1 METEKYKDWLMLNGK
16 SLHTIQN
23 YIWRIERVLSV
34 IPEAELSQDKI
45 NAFLIELQK
54 NAKSVTV
61 NGYIWAITSY
71 LKFIKKDIV
80 LPKSLK
86 LPKLMPKY
94 FDEAYFL
101 DKIIP
106 MTEELIGKDVMKFKA
121 IFYFLFYTGIRS
133 GEIDTL
139 KRSNIDLV
147 NRKAKIYVSKTKEER
162 EVYFNE
168 ATKSILQEYFDSEP
182 EINNAFNM
190 TVNGLHVRTKDFK
203 HHLSEIHFHLHLFRS
218 SFAVHCLRS
227 GMQILS
233 VSRSLGHK
241 DIKTTMRYLGI
252 TDSDRQ
258 KEYNERIK

>member
-1 METEKYKDWLMLNGK
+1 MDTAKYKDWLLLSGK
-16 SLHTIQN
+16 SVRTVQN
-23 YIWRIERVLSV
+23 YIWRIERVLIV
-34 IPEAELSQDKI
+34 IPEAELSQDRI

-54 NAKSVTV
+54 TAKAVTV
-61 NGYIWAITSY
+61 NGYIWAIMSY

-86 LPKLMPKY
+86 PPKLIPKY
-94 FDEAYFL
+94 FDETYFL

-106 MTEELIGKDVMKFKA
+106 LTEQIIGKDILKFKA

-139 KRSNIDLV
+139 KRSDIDLE

-168 ATKSILQEYFDSEP
+168 ATKTMLQEYFDSEP
-182 EINNAFNM
+182 EVDNAFNM

-203 HHLSEIHFHLHLFRS
+203 HHLSDIHFHLHLFRS

-233 VSRSLGHK
+233 VSKSLGHK
-241 DIKTTMRYLGI
+241 NIQTTMKYLGI

>member
-1 METEKYKDWLMLNGK
+1 METEKYRDWLLLTGK
-16 SLHTIQN
+16 AVRTVQN
-23 YIWRIERVLSV
+23 YIWRMERVLAV

-54 NAKSVTV
+54 TAKPVTV

-71 LKFIKKDIV
+71 LKFIKKDV
-80 LPKSLK
+80 ALPKSLK
-86 LPKLMPKY
+86 PPKLIPKY
-94 FDEAYFL
+94 FDEAYL
-101 DKIIP
+101 KDKIIP
-106 MTEELIGKDVMKFKA
+106 LTEQLIGKDILKFKA

-133 GEIDTL
+133 GEIDLL

-147 NRKAKIYVSKTKEER
+147 NKKAKIYVSKTKEER
-162 EVYFNE
+162 EIYFNE
-168 ATKSILQEYFDSEP
+168 ATRDILQEYFDSEP
-182 EINNAFNM
+182 EIDNAFNM
-190 TVNGLHVRTKDFK
+190 TVNDLHFRTRNFK

-258 KEYNERIK
+258 KEYNEKIK

>member
-1 METEKYKDWLMLNGK
+1 MDMEKYKDWLLLNGQA
-16 SLHTIQN
+16 LHTIQN
-23 YIWRIERVLSV
+23 YIWRMERVLAV

-54 NAKSVTV
+54 TKKSSTV
-61 NGYIWAITSY
+61 NAYIWSINSY
-71 LKFIKKDIV
+71 LQFIKKDIV

-94 FDEAYFL
+94 FDEDYF
-101 DKIIP
+101 KNQIIP
-106 MTEELIGKDVMKFKA
+106 LVEQLISNDILKFEA

-133 GEIDTL
+133 GELDLI
-139 KRSNIDLV
+139 KRSDIDLE
-147 NRKAKIYVSKTKEER
+147 NRKARIYTPKTKEER
-162 EVYFNE
+162 YVYFNE
-168 ATKSILQEYFDSEP
+168 ATKDMLKEYFDSEP
-182 EINNAFNM
+182 EEDNAFNM
-190 TVNGLHVRTKDFK
+190 NAHALKERTKDFK
-203 HHLSEIHFHLHLFRS
+203 NHLSDINFHLHLFRS

-233 VSRSLGHK
+233 VSKSLGHK
-241 DIKTTMRYLGI
+241 NIQTTMKYLGI

>member
-1 METEKYKDWLMLNGK
+1 MEKDKYKDWLMLKGS

-23 YIWRIERVLSV
+23 YIWRIDRVLAV
-34 IPEAELSQDKI
+34 IPEENLSQDTI
-45 NAFLIELQK
+45 NAFLIDLQK
-54 NAKSVTV
+54 KTKSATI
-61 NGYIWAITSY
+61 NGYIWAINSY
-71 LKFIKKDIV
+71 LKFIKKDIE

-86 LPKLMPKY
+86 LPTLMPTY
-94 FDEAYFL
+94 FDEVYFK

-106 MTEELIGKDVMKFKA
+106 LTEQLISKDILKFKA

-133 GEIDTL
+133 GEIDNL
-139 KRSNIDLV
+139 KRNNIDLK
-147 NRKAKIYVSKTKEER
+147 NRKAKIYIPKTKEER

-168 ATKSILQEYFDSEP
+168 ATKDMLEEYFDSEP
-182 EINNAFNM
+182 EMDNAFNM
-190 TVNGLHVRTKDFK
+190 TVGNLKVRTQDFQ
-203 HHLSEIHFHLHLFRS
+203 HHLPDIHFHLHLFRS

-258 KEYNERIK
+258 KEYNEKIK